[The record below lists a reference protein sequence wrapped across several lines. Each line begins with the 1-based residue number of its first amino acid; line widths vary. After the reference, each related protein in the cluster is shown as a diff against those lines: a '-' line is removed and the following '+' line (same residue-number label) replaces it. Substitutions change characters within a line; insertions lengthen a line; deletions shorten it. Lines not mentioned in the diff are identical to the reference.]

1 MDYIRN
7 CHIYSGTKCNCPPGS
22 CRREK
27 SELETIESEN
37 NIRLSRER
45 LLNDLI
51 DFQVYLKNEGYIND
65 EDWVYQEQAEIF
77 LNQR

>member
-7 CHIYSGTKCNCPPGS
+7 CHIYSGTKCNCPVGS

-27 SELETIESEN
+27 SELEAIESEN

-45 LLNDLI
+45 LLKDLI

-65 EDWVYQEQAEIF
+65 YDWVYQEQAEIF